1 MSDLRVTDVQAAL
14 RHFQSIGHDILSDTQ
29 AVHIDGKP
37 YRLALGHQL
46 NMGDIAK
53 GGAWSEGQLLTSHI
67 QQVEA
72 PIISEMSTNTTGNR
86 GTSPTSGRQ
95 IYNRRVSVLTPQHHP
110 KYNDE
115 YAEHPNY
122 NVGSHGDFSFEPKG
136 EFLWTPASKSQ
147 YADIHEALAS
157 HTKQD
162 DAYQPY
168 YNDYNHARPMTHEE
182 YSGFNHKQAL
192 DKVLQGAPSHKGL
205 VVVNYIKGQ
214 TRQNDDEW
222 SKALYDINSE
232 QLMPH
237 DWQHPD
243 WTK

>member
-1 MSDLRVTDVQAAL
+1 MSDLRVTEVQAAL
-14 RHFQSIGHDILSDTQ
+14 RYFQSMGHDILSDTQ
-29 AVHIDGKP
+29 AVHMDGKP

-46 NMGDIAK
+46 NMGDIERARNDAEENK
-53 GGAWSEGQLLTSHI
+53 ILTSHI

-72 PIISEMSTNTTGNR
+72 PIISEISTGFFEDA
-86 GTSPTSGRQ
+86 GTYGRQ
-95 IYNRRVSVLTPQHHP
+95 ISSRRVSPLTPQHHP
-110 KYNDE
+110 KYANE
-115 YAEHPNY
+115 YAEHPDY
-122 NVGSHGDFSFEPKG
+122 SVGVTGDTSYEPRG
-136 EFLWTPASKSQ
+136 SVLWTPGKKPQ

-162 DAYQPY
+162 DAYHPY

-192 DKVLQGAPSHKGL
+192 DKVLQGASPRIKGL
-205 VVVNYIKGQ
+205 VVVNYVKGS
-214 TRQNDDEW
+214 TRQTADKW
-222 SKALYDINSE
+222 HQALYDINSE

>member
-14 RHFQSIGHDILSDTQ
+14 RHFQSMGHDILSDTQ

-46 NMGDIAK
+46 NMGDIES
-53 GGAWSEGQLLTSHI
+53 GGDYSSTPPVLTSLI

-72 PIISEMSTNTTGNR
+72 PIISEISSNLPVDAR
-86 GTSPTSGRQ
+86 GESPYVSGRQ
-95 IYNRRVSVLTPQHHP
+95 IVHRRVSALIPQQHP
-110 KYNDE
+110 KYENE
-115 YAEHPNY
+115 YAEHPY
-122 NVGSHGDFSFEPKG
+122 YSVGSHGEHSYEPKG
-136 EFLWTPASKSQ
+136 SFLWTPTRKTPQ

-162 DAYQPY
+162 DAYHPFY
-168 YNDYNHARPMTHEE
+168 TDFNHARPMTHEE

-192 DKVLQGAPSHKGL
+192 DKVLQGAPSHGL
-205 VVVNYIKGQ
+205 VVVNY
-214 TRQNDDEW
+214 R
-222 SKALYDINSE
+222 ALYDMNSE

-243 WTK
+243 WEK